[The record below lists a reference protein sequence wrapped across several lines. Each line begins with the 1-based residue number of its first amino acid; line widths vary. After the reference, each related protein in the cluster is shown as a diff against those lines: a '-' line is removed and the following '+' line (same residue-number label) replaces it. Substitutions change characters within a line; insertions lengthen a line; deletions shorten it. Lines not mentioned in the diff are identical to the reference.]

1 MKAHLR
7 KIFLELT
14 DAFWTLPAVIVLF
27 LCGLAVLAVDIQAAE
42 ALPSWIPNAWIYG
55 GGDTGAR
62 TLLGAIASSTISV
75 AGTLFSIT
83 IAALT
88 LASSQMGPRLLRN
101 FMRDRGNQV
110 TLGVFLGTFGYAL
123 IVLRSVRGGEDS
135 AFVPALG
142 VTIGLVLAGACIA
155 LLIYF
160 IHHVASR
167 INVDTVIDL
176 VHDDVLKGM
185 ARLTLDQDPPARPDA
200 IDWEQ
205 GEEISIPDD
214 GYLQQ
219 IETESLVD
227 WAEENDCVIRFLK
240 GPGEF
245 VFPHTPIARVSRCVE
260 GAEEAIRNCIALSRQ
275 GGSPKDLTFP
285 IGQLVEVAVRALS
298 PGVNDPRTAI
308 SVLNRLGATLT
319 SLSRRSLDDGARDRD
334 GVVRVR
340 FSPLAH
346 FDLTNVMFEMIRE
359 SAGGSPS
366 VLIHMVT
373 VLTEVAGV
381 ETVPERLDALRRHA
395 RTADAEGQA
404 RFINE
409 VDKQRLS
416 AACSACLA
424 ITALSSERL
433 GGGLSQPV

>member
-1 MKAHLR
+1 MRAHLR
-7 KIFLELT
+7 KILMDLT
-14 DAFWTLPAVIVLF
+14 DAFWTLPAVIVL
-27 LCGLAVLAVDIQAAE
+27 LLSGLAVLAVDVQALGP
-42 ALPSWIPNAWIYG
+42 LPSWIPDGWVYA

-101 FMRDRGNQV
+101 FVRDRGNQV
-110 TLGVFLGTFGYAL
+110 TLGVFLGTFGYTL

-135 AFVPALG
+135 AFVPSLG
-142 VTIGLVLAGACIA
+142 VTIGLLLAGACVA

-176 VHDDVLKGM
+176 VHDDVLKSM
-185 ARLTLDQDPPARPDA
+185 ERLTLEEEPPTRPDT
-200 IDWEQ
+200 IDWRKGCEV
-205 GEEISIPDD
+205 SLPDD

-219 IETESLVD
+219 IDTQSLVD
-227 WAEENDCVIRFLK
+227 WAEKNDCVVSFLRR
-240 GPGEF
+240 PGEF
-245 VFPHTPIARVSRCVE
+245 VFPHTAVARISKPIDD
-260 GAEEAIRNCIALSRQ
+260 AEDAIRDCIALSRQ
-275 GGSPKDLTFP
+275 GGSPGDLTFP
-285 IGQLVEVAVRALS
+285 VAQLVEVAVRALS
-298 PGVNDPRTAI
+298 PGINDPRTAI

-319 SLSRRSLDDGARDRD
+319 SLSRRSLDDGVRETN

-340 FSPLAH
+340 FPPLDYA
-346 FDLTNVMFEMIRE
+346 DLTSVMFEMIRE

-381 ETVPERLDALRRHA
+381 ETAPDRLDAIRRQVWL
-395 RTADAEGQA
+395 ADAEGKA
-404 RFINE
+404 KFLNE
-409 VDKQRLS
+409 ADRQRLS
-416 AACSACLA
+416 TACSACLA
-424 ITALSSERL
+424 IAARPAEGAVSPSS
-433 GGGLSQPV
+433 